1 MDKGGIMDKRVI
13 GLVLLLVG
21 SVAIGALAGDRFFSL
36 FVKTVPPA
44 VLTSFNKGTA
54 HGAFIVYGLV
64 FGGGIFLWTLVG
76 ILSAPLFGRRKAASE
91 VRPM

>member
-1 MDKGGIMDKRVI
+1 MNKKVLGVI
-13 GLVLLLVG
+13 ILLIG
-21 SVAIGALAGDRFFSL
+21 SVAIGAIAGDRFFSL

-76 ILSAPLFGRRKAASE
+76 ILIAPLFGRRKTESA
-91 VRPM
+91 VRPV

>member
-1 MDKGGIMDKRVI
+1 MDKRVI
-13 GLVLLLVG
+13 GVILLLVG

-64 FGGGIFLWTLVG
+64 LGGGIFLWTLVG
-76 ILSAPLFGRRKAASE
+76 VLIAPFFSRRKVAPGA
-91 VRPM
+91 RPM